1 MFLAFPCTSQADFN
15 AGKCLTCGPNGCN
28 KMGFHAS
35 TKSDNGSLY
44 FNTQS
49 PRAFP
54 YCQHHFL
61 VNLISNTLSGQNQ
74 ARGTFKITLNGDRTS
89 SLPLELDNADVTF
102 KPGSI
107 ESRLIESTKYIGE
120 NINQITVSYTK
131 TTNIISSF
139 L

>member
-1 MFLAFPCTSQADFN
+1 MFIS
-15 AGKCLTCGPNGCN
+15 GKTVSNTCIHMFSILT
-28 KMGFHAS
+28 A
-35 TKSDNGSLY
+35 TELY
-44 FNTQS
+44 CTQS

-61 VNLISNTLSGQNQ
+61 VNLISSTLSGQNQ

-89 SLPLELDNADVTF
+89 SLPLELDNADLTF

-107 ESRLIESTKYIGE
+107 ESTLIESTKYIGE